1 MFCYE
6 EKLIKS
12 RSGSGEIPLSIS
24 SDQRILRRK
33 FPKWPAG
40 SSMNRINKMRTK
52 NFLIV
57 LCCIIMTSL
66 VLIIMGPSSVP
77 SANDSTI
84 RTIFSQTNQQ
94 FQHLKVSV
102 GAH

>member
-1 MFCYE
+1 
-6 EKLIKS
+6 
-12 RSGSGEIPLSIS
+12 
-24 SDQRILRRK
+24 
-33 FPKWPAG
+33 
-40 SSMNRINKMRTK
+40 MNRINKMRTK

-57 LCCIIMTSL
+57 LCCIIMTSM

-94 FQHLKVSV
+94 LQQLKVSGREV
-102 GAH
+102 WRVIRRFGFERLTGSLRIAWVS